1 MNKKELFLKIIIILV
16 VVTFFIYFTMQLFP
30 IFKELLTSEGR
41 ENFKATIDSLGIK
54 GVLLLIGLMCS
65 QILLPILPGEPV
77 EILGGMCFG
86 PFKGLIIILLGIFI
100 STLLIIFLIKVLGK
114 RFIYLFVKKERI
126 EKIENSKFFKNEKR
140 IEIIIFLLYFIPGT
154 PKDIITY
161 IAVLLPINI
170 YRFIAISTVARIP
183 SVLSSTIAGSNL
195 VSGNLLFSIV
205 AYIVTFGVTA
215 IFIYFINKKDKNLMK
230 MVDEIK

>member
-1 MNKKELFLKIIIILV
+1 MNKKELFLKILIILV
-16 VVTFFIYFTMQLFP
+16 VVTFFVYFTMQLFP
-30 IFKELLTSEGR
+30 LFKELLTAEGR
-41 ENFKATIDSLGIK
+41 ENFKVTIDSLGIK
-54 GVLLLIGLMCS
+54 GVFLLIGLMCA

-86 PFKGLIIILLGIFI
+86 PIKGLLIILLGTFI
-100 STLLIIFLIKVLGK
+100 STLLIIFLVKVLGK

-126 EKIENSKFFKNEKR
+126 EKIENSKFFKNEKK

-170 YRFIAISTVARIP
+170 YRFVFISIIARIP
-183 SVLSSTIAGSNL
+183 SIISSTIAGSNL
-195 VSGNLLFSIV
+195 VDGNLLFSIG
-205 AYIVTFGVTA
+205 AYVVTFGITA

-230 MVDEIK
+230 VVDDIK

>member
-1 MNKKELFLKIIIILV
+1 MNKKELFLKILIILV
-16 VVTFFIYFTMQLFP
+16 VVTFFVYFTMQLFP
-30 IFKELLTSEGR
+30 LFKELLTAEGR
-41 ENFKATIDSLGIK
+41 ENFKVTINSLGIK
-54 GVLLLIGLMCS
+54 GVFLLIGLMCA

-86 PFKGLIIILLGIFI
+86 PIKGLLIILLGTFI
-100 STLLIIFLIKVLGK
+100 STLLIIFLVKVLGK

-126 EKIENSKFFKNEKR
+126 EKIENSKFFKNEKK

-170 YRFIAISTVARIP
+170 YRFVFISIIARIP
-183 SVLSSTIAGSNL
+183 SIISSTIAGSNL
-195 VSGNLLFSIV
+195 VDGNLLFSIG
-205 AYIVTFGVTA
+205 AYVVTFGITA

-230 MVDEIK
+230 VVDDIK